1 MTPKSWVSSAQWH
14 ELHDKCTAWLLK
26 ESCDEWQLIFMQ
38 MRNHAILIQILV
50 NFYGVVEFSNRLNC
64 FMTAQCSL
72 FKTQDTYLE
81 IEHKTLFS
89 ILIFL

>member
-26 ESCDEWQLIFMQ
+26 ESCDEWQLIFMYVDEKSCHFDTDISEF
-38 MRNHAILIQILV
+38 N
-50 NFYGVVEFSNRLNC
+50 GVVEFSNRLNC
-64 FMTAQCSL
+64 FTTAQFSL

-81 IEHKTLFS
+81 IEY
-89 ILIFL
+89 IN

>member
-50 NFYGVVEFSNRLNC
+50 NL
-64 FMTAQCSL
+64 MDL
-72 FKTQDTYLE
+72 
-81 IEHKTLFS
+81 
-89 ILIFL
+89 